1 MRQIDGHKNA
11 IIGSS
16 FIWGKDGEQIEIL
29 VYDAEIIR
37 ENLMY
42 KDGMDFQ
49 EAREFIEYNIEGA
62 YVGPDTPIIVWKY
75 DSFYGEMDD

>member
-11 IIGSS
+11 IFGSS
-16 FIWGKDGEQIEIL
+16 FIWDKDGNHVEVL

-42 KDGMDFQ
+42 RDGMDFQ
-49 EAREFIEYNIEGA
+49 EAREFIEYNIESA

-75 DSFYGEMDD
+75 DLFYGEMDD